1 LSSNPEPT
9 TYENLSKI
17 PKWMTNQDDIESKTL
32 FLGGLFSNISIN
44 MVEIVEI
51 CDNLMPQM
59 NFDLFES
66 DEFETIGS

>member
-1 LSSNPEPT
+1 M
-9 TYENLSKI
+9 K
-17 PKWMTNQDDIESKTL
+17 NQDDIECKMLS
-32 FLGGLFSNISIN
+32 LGGLFFVISIN